1 MGAHNDTANDYQL
14 FNTGSQTIAD
24 PGSGGTFNLRGIDRG
39 IATIASG
46 TRKLPDNIPFG
57 VSLTVYASGS
67 VTITTQASVTMASL
81 TAGQVA
87 VFTARTATTWNVVV
101 HATTSATSLNGV
113 LTALTST
120 YGVVP
125 IPLTQWR
132 EVVSNDIAALGT
144 AGTTGSGG
152 VLATDTTPA
161 LEYVSGDTDSSL
173 RLLWAA
179 GNTDSLV
186 TQIMLPFDM
195 DTTQPIY
202 FYAAGLMGGASDTPV
217 LSLDTYFRDAS
228 GTVSSK
234 IEDNTGAF
242 ADTAVDVFATIAAAD
257 VPDVNFGQPQWA
269 TIEITPGAHGTNT
282 LAVYGTYIRYTKKL
296 ATS

>member
-1 MGAHNDTANDYQL
+1 MGAHNDTANDYKL
-14 FNTGSQTIAD
+14 FADGTQTIAD

-39 IATIASG
+39 VTTIASG

-179 GNTDSLV
+179 GNTDALV

-202 FYAAGLMGGASDTPV
+202 FYAAGLMGGASNTPV

-234 IEDNTGAF
+234 IEDDTGAF
-242 ADTAVDVFATIAAAD
+242 ADVAVDVFATIAAAD

-269 TIEITPGAHGTNT
+269 TIEITPGAHGTDT